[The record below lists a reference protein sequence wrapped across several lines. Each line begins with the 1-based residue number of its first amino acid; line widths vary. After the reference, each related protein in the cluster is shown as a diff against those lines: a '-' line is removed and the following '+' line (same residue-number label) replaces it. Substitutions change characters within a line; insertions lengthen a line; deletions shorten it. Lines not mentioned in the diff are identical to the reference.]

1 MPTLILLALL
11 GFLTG
16 CINIAASLER
26 QDMSVA
32 ETREASDCVP
42 IIFGL
47 SYGRASLEGALSE
60 EVAPIGSGMVSN
72 PRQKPAIVPRQKITK
87 IRRVQLH
94 DYQFLFFGARC
105 VEVIGE

>member
-1 MPTLILLALL
+1 MRLQHVIIACLILS
-11 GFLTG
+11 LTG

-26 QDMSVA
+26 QDMTVA
-32 ETREASDCVP
+32 ETREASDCIP
-42 IIFGL
+42 TMFGL
-47 SYGRASLEGALSE
+47 SYGSATLEGALSE
-60 EVAPIGSGMVSN
+60 AVRPMADSLKGPKL
-72 PRQKPAIVPRQKITK
+72 PITK